1 MDHPIPIK
9 TVKHSILFQLY
20 SIFPRKDDLGH
31 FLFVDELFRL
41 HKALIE
47 FYAHA
52 VAIIHLRR
60 NHIGASTPGLLYT
73 YPVHSRKYKANS
85 ENPAGCTL
93 CNPQQPASFH
103 LRESVYHLYRSSL
116 VHRTEHMLFHGNGFL
131 PLPYISSP
139 VPEPFHILTNH
150 RDRFH
155 LFQE

>member
-1 MDHPIPIK
+1 MDHPIPIE

-60 NHIGASTPGLLYT
+60 NHIIFNEGQALLGFFIPT
-73 YPVHSRKYKANS
+73 QFTVGSIKPMDKRIVFIFGCKIKTGPEIRETILNFIHKTKGCSPIVVVKPILRIQLDAHCVICNS
-85 ENPAGCTL
+85 LPAFT
-93 CNPQQPASFH
+93 
-103 LRESVYHLYRSSL
+103 
-116 VHRTEHMLFHGNGFL
+116 
-131 PLPYISSP
+131 
-139 VPEPFHILTNH
+139 
-150 RDRFH
+150 
-155 LFQE
+155 